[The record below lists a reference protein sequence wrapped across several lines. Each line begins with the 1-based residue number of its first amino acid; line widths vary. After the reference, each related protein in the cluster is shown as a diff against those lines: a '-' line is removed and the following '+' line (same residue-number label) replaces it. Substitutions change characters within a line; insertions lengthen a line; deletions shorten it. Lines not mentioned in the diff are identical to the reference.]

1 MGNVRI
7 SLEKRKRRKNLRS
20 EDVLN
25 GRRTSIFNW
34 GGGKEPHSGEES
46 LREAAGGGDRP
57 SKEPA
62 KCLDEKW
69 ATCCGHPRWM

>member
-34 GGGKEPHSGEES
+34 AGGKSPIRGRSHSGRQ
-46 LREAAGGGDRP
+46 LVV
-57 SKEPA
+57 
-62 KCLDEKW
+62 EK
-69 ATCCGHPRWM
+69 GLPKSQQSD